1 MTATRGKKTLDDDLR
16 ALIQKRRRDSGL
28 TLQQIADESGVSLS
42 SLYRLLYATSR
53 RLDSKQSRLARWLG
67 LELRPRVRNR

>member
-1 MTATRGKKTLDDDLR
+1 VKATRGKQTLDDDLR
-16 ALIQKRRRDSGL
+16 ALIQQRRRDSGL

-42 SLYRLLYATSR
+42 SLYRFLYATSR

-67 LELRPRVRNR
+67 LELRSRGRSS